1 MAVVGTNHRR
11 VKMHTCA
18 NHITSPEDAVVP
30 VTAQASYGWVY
41 PELLLVWDLQ
51 IVLPGKDDLLSG
63 H

>member
-1 MAVVGTNHRR
+1 
-11 VKMHTCA
+11 MHTCT

-30 VTAQASYGWVY
+30 VTAQVSYGWVY

-51 IVLPGKDDLLSG
+51 IVLPEKDDLLSG